1 MVVRLKVVSGCG
13 TRWCEQVQG
22 EGFLLELQRLLE
34 TEVVEQLVKVAL
46 NPVLQKR
53 LLLCRERANCNEPQG
68 MDLAS
73 WLGILND
80 LATVLVILPWPQLAC
95 KEEVC

>member
-13 TRWCEQVQG
+13 TRWCAQDQG

-34 TEVVEQLVKVAL
+34 TKVVEQQVKVIL
-46 NPVLQKR
+46 NPVRQKR
-53 LLLCRERANCNEPQG
+53 LLPCRERANCNVPQD

-73 WLGILND
+73 WPEISND
-80 LATVLVILPWPQLAC
+80 SATVLVVLPWPQLAC
-95 KEEVC
+95 KGEVC